1 MAPNA
6 QIVRNS
12 FKLWASWITKIQLIS

>member
-12 FKLWASWITKIQLIS
+12 FKMCASWITKIQLIS